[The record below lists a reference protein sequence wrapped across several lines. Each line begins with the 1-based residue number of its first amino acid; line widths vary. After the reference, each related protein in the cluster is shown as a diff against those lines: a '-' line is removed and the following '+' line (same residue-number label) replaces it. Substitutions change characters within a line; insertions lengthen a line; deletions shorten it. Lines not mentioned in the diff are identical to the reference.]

1 MHTDS
6 LYHLELARDQPVC
19 ASIDSN
25 FKALNMSISLYDF
38 QAQNGILDTLERN
51 PHYTFS
57 VFPGSSLKKKISLS
71 AYARPTIPWKLECDK
86 TGVSRK
92 VILEQAKRGL

>member
-6 LYHLELARDQPVC
+6 LYHLELARNQPVC
-19 ASIDSN
+19 SRNDSN

-57 VFPGSSLKKKISLS
+57 VFPGPSLKKKINLS
-71 AYARPTIPWKLECDK
+71 AYARPTISWKLECDK